1 MKKQT
6 KRDLIYLARFILTGI
21 IITLLFVAAMTA
33 LSILVKYVFSPALD
47 RLLWGAWESVN
58 SWL

>member
-6 KRDLIYLARFILTGI
+6 KRDLIYLARFIITGI

-33 LSILVKYVFSPALD
+33 LSVLVEYVFSPMLD
-47 RLLWGAWESVN
+47 RLLWGGWEAVN

>member
-6 KRDLIYLARFILTGI
+6 KRDLIYLARFILVGI
-21 IITLLFVAAMTA
+21 IATLAFVAALTA
-33 LSILVKYVFSPALD
+33 LSVLVEYILSPALD
-47 RLLWGAWESVN
+47 RLLWGAWEAVN